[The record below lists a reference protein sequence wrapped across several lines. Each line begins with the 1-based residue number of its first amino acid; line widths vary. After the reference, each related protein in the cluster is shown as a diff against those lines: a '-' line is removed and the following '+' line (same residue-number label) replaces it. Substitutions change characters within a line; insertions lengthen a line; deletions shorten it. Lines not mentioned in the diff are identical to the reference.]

1 MPETVTAPGA
11 TTPVPAPETPPEVTV
26 VKAGP
31 SALFKKLQKVR
42 AAFALEEVKK
52 TGRNDFSKYDY
63 FELSDF
69 LPRAQVLFDDV
80 GLCPVIT
87 FALDRTYAIMSV
99 YDVDSP
105 EYPLVIQS
113 PMGKSE
119 MKGANDSQNVGMAQT
134 YVRRYLYMTLLE
146 LSEHDATEDT
156 NNVPEIQVLIDGIT
170 KLAKRI
176 MARDAGLKPKVA
188 AAIRA
193 VIGTSKYDTL
203 KAGDEDKARAV
214 IAALEA
220 LEEGLKE
227 EQA

>member
-1 MPETVTAPGA
+1 MPENMNMAQLN
-11 TTPVPAPETPPEVTV
+11 TPAAVDVPPEASVLC
-26 VKAGP
+26 AGP
-31 SALFKKLQKVR
+31 ASLFKKLQQVR

-69 LPRAQVLFDDV
+69 LPRAQVLFNGV

-87 FALDRTYAIMSV
+87 FALDRTYAVMSV

-105 EYPLVIQS
+105 EYPLIIQS

-146 LSEHDATEDT
+146 LSEHDASEDT
-156 NNVPEIQVLIDGIT
+156 NSVPEIQTLISQIT
-170 KLAKRI
+170 ACARRI
-176 MARDAGLKPKVA
+176 MAKDAGLKPRVA

-203 KAGDEDKARAV
+203 KAGDEDKARSV

-227 EQA
+227 EKA